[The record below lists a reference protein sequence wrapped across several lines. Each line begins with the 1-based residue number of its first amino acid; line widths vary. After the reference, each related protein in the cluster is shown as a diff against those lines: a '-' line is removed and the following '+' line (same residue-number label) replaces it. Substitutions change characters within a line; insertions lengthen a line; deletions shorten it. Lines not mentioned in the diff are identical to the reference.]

1 MKNTLLLSL
10 LVSGFL
16 SSCVV
21 EDQAILEKT
30 ASRLNALKNIEYQ
43 EDHYLYAKI
52 LERTD
57 TFSVLCYFDFTSS
70 DTILGAKYQFSD
82 NHGEMVFNGKM
93 EFTSDLFL
101 KQIVFSDKL
110 YKDRLNSTIYIANS
124 FYVIRKLLP
133 EFLKDSSTTFIRQKD
148 TLVGGKENFQFN
160 MILKDKNIY
169 KGAIVKEDKGKS
181 FTYNIL
187 ISKKNYLPTQ
197 FTRVYS
203 EDNGYWKTVFTQINT
218 KISRPYSTWYFD
230 RFPADYVRMTA
241 EESMKRQTDK
251 MELNKTAQIG
261 QLSPDWSL
269 PLISGEILRLS
280 DLKGNLVLLEFW
292 FPGCGGCIDAIP
304 EINSI
309 QDLYAKQDLKVFGV
323 EFSNT
328 SAAGLEAYIKKEN
341 ILYPTL
347 HSGKSLANRYGVMAG
362 PTFLLIDKN
371 GVVVYTSTGLNK
383 KDLIKAIDENI

>member
-1 MKNTLLLSL
+1 MKNTFLLSL

-16 SSCVV
+16 SSCTVK
-21 EDQAILEKT
+21 DQAILEKT
-30 ASRLNALKNIEYQ
+30 ASRLNALKTIEYQ

-52 LERTD
+52 LDRAD
-57 TFSVLCYFDFTSS
+57 TISVLCYFDFTSS

-110 YKDRLNSTIYIANS
+110 NKERLNSTIFIANS

-133 EFLKDSSTTFIRQKD
+133 EFIKDSSTTFIRQKD
-148 TLVGGKENFQFN
+148 TLVGGVENFQFN
-160 MILKDKNIY
+160 MILKDKNIF
-169 KGAIVKEDKGKS
+169 KGAIVKEEKGKS

-197 FTRVYS
+197 FTSVNS
-203 EDNGYWKTVFTQINT
+203 EDNGYWKTIFTRINT
-218 KISRPYSTWYFD
+218 KSIRPESTWYFD

-241 EESMKRQTDK
+241 EENMKKQTDK
-251 MELNKTAQIG
+251 MELNKAVQIG

-269 PLISGEILRLS
+269 PLISGEVLKLS

-292 FPGCGGCIDAIP
+292 FPGCGGCINAIP
-304 EINSI
+304 EINRI
-309 QDLYAKQDLKVFGV
+309 QDIYGKKKFKVFGV
-323 EFSNT
+323 EFSNSKRT
-328 SAAGLEAYIKKEN
+328 GLETYIKKEN

-347 HSGKSLANRYGVMAG
+347 HSGKSLANSYGVTAG
-362 PTFLLIDKN
+362 PTFFLIDQK

-383 KDLIKAIDENI
+383 KELIKAIDEYI